1 MYQDIKG
8 YEGLYQVNKFGD
20 VKSLSRII
28 INKNGKEQYYPE
40 KQLKPDV
47 GKMGYHRVTLC
58 KSHTTKRFSV
68 HQLVGKAFI
77 ENKEMLPQV
86 NHKDN
91 DPTNNCVDNLEWTT
105 HSGNMIH
112 AQKQGRLY
120 ESQSKGGSTRGIS
133 GVRADA
139 IVDKLVGSQIN
150 NWTVLSFAEYRNNK
164 KYFNVRCSCGNE
176 VTREQ
181 SYLQNFKQSGCIKCK
196 TRL

>member
-1 MYQDIKG
+1 MYQDIEG
-8 YEGLYQVNKFGD
+8 YEGLYQVDNYGN
-20 VKSLSRII
+20 VRALPRII
-28 INKNGKEQYYPE
+28 INKNGKEQYYPT

-58 KSHTTKRFSV
+58 KGHTTKRFLV

-77 ENKEMLPQV
+77 ENKEMLPQI

-91 DPTNNCVDNLEWTT
+91 DPTNNCVDNLEWVT

-120 ESQSKGGSTRGIS
+120 ESQSKGGHTRGIS
-133 GVRADA
+133 GVKADA
-139 IVDKLVGSQIN
+139 IIEDLIGSQIN
-150 NWTVLSFAEYRNNK
+150 NWTIISFAEYRKNK

-181 SYLQNFKQSGCIKCK
+181 SYLQTFDQSGCIKCK

>member
-8 YEGLYQVNKFGD
+8 YEGLYQVNEFGN
-20 VKSLSRII
+20 VRALSRTI
-28 INKNGKEQYYPE
+28 INKNGKEQYYPP
-40 KQLKPDV
+40 KQLKPDIT
-47 GKMGYHRVTLC
+47 KLKYERVTLC
-58 KSHTTKRFSV
+58 KNHKTKRFQV

-77 ENKEMLPQV
+77 ENKLQLPFI

-91 DPTNNCVDNLEWTT
+91 DPSNNCVDNLEWVT

-120 ESQSKGGSTRGIS
+120 KSQSKGGRTRGIS
-133 GVRADA
+133 GIRADA
-139 IVDKLVGSQIN
+139 IIEKLIGSQIN
-150 NWTVLSFAEYRNNK
+150 NWTIISFAEYRKDK

-181 SYLQNFKQSGCIKCK
+181 SYLQTFDQSGCIKCK